1 MALMDAAKNAMNQVS
16 GNLEKAVI
24 EIIDMRGRELIK
36 EEAVNAGGS
45 SGTALQGLN
54 GGLVSGVSSS
64 MNLMSTAST
73 LAGTAA
79 ITDSILDM
87 AGTAASK
94 FKGEINLLHGATKKY
109 FYVQFN
115 PSELSFS
122 GYGGGLSTKTDF
134 TSSSGISFEPV
145 QVRITM
151 DVRLIFDKVDPQD
164 AFMGD
169 KLNTAPTS
177 LATGVAKAVKSKKGK
192 KDQSVQTEVEGFMA
206 ALRSPYT
213 RRITFQWGKMVYTGI
228 LNRVSAE
235 YQMFNVNGQPIR
247 AAVNLSLVCADQE
260 VMPNSMGTWQKQYEA
275 AFGAG
280 DQSLVKSAQKVGN
293 LFNVNL

>member
-24 EIIDMRGRELIK
+24 EIIDMRGRELIR

-54 GGLVSGVSSS
+54 GGLISGASSS

-87 AGTAASK
+87 AGTAVASK

-134 TSSSGISFEPV
+134 TSSSSISFEPV

-177 LATGVAKAVKSKKGK
+177 LITGAAKAVKSKKGK

-213 RRITFQWGKMVYTGI
+213 RRITFHWGKMIYTGI

-260 VMPNSMGTWQKQYEA
+260 VMPNSMGSWQKQYEA

-293 LFNVNL
+293 LFNIN

>member
-54 GGLVSGVSSS
+54 GGLVSGVSGS